1 MAPFFFVPD
10 SVEALSLRDCI
21 DQCGATGGTP
31 ACASALAIA
40 SNVPCNWTMSTG
52 TLECAVW
59 LGHHR
64 REFGSGPFD
73 SCLASL
79 TAEPA
84 ASVALAGIYPG
95 SSYGIIGDCCILSEG
110 ELFEVPCDYHSNFE
124 GAADGLRCLC
134 ETPGSVASTAD
145 AVAWLD
151 AWTAADL
158 ERRRGYLVPAILAC
172 AVVGSGALAVADQ
185 LHRGLHSRPLPHRAR
200 HYHQR

>member
-1 MAPFFFVPD
+1 MAPHFFVPD
-10 SVEALSLRDCI
+10 SAEVRSLRDCI
-21 DQCGATGGTP
+21 GQCGAAGGTP

-40 SNVPCNWTMSTG
+40 LNVQCNLTETAG
-52 TLECAVW
+52 TCDVW

-64 REFGSGPFD
+64 REFGSGAFD

-79 TAEPA
+79 TVEPA
-84 ASVALAGIYPG
+84 ASVVPAGSYTG

-110 ELFEVPCDYHSNFE
+110 ELFEVPCDYHSNFV
-124 GAADGLRCLC
+124 GAASDLRCLC